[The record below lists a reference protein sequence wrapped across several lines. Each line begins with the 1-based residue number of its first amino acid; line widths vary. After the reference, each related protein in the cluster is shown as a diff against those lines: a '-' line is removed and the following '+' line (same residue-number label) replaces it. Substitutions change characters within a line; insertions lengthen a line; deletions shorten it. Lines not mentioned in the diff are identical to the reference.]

1 MNTNWTDETN
11 RKYKQVS
18 RELAT
23 EFSHR
28 SSALFMPAH
37 SAVCVKTAEKN
48 KMVHKKTTKLYLVER
63 DPAKVDALKIIVHD
77 WKKEIYTQELH
88 TVSLPEKL
96 DYAWIDLTGTLNQK
110 IQSWIQSSLS
120 PNLNLN
126 SVVCFTQGYCWRNNP
141 WLKNNHEYVHN
152 NHYETYAE
160 FRQNTSVVQDPLLAF
175 PVFLLCS
182 ALRDWNV
189 LTLEPYHYRDT
200 IDMVLF
206 RFKLLSRKIPSLT
219 PLGEKENPKQTL
231 VKHNH
236 SCPLH
241 PTQET
246 KKMTLVPSAAVVIE
260 AIFTANSPAHKAHA
274 TRKLN
279 AYVAQKIKEGMK
291 ETQVRAAI
299 AAHVTRRR
307 KKLLEPVT

>member
-1 MNTNWTDETN
+1 MNNTTNWTDEEN
-11 RKYKQVS
+11 RKYKQFS

-23 EFSHR
+23 QFSPR

-37 SAVCVKTAEKN
+37 SAVCVHTAEKN
-48 KMVHKKTTKLYLVER
+48 KMIHKKTTKLYLVER
-63 DPAKVDALKIIVHD
+63 DHAKAQILETNVQD
-77 WKKEIYTQELH
+77 WQKEIYTQELH

-96 DYAWIDLTGTLNQK
+96 DYAWIDLTGTLTSK
-110 IQSWIQSSLS
+110 INTWIHFSLS
-120 PNLNLN
+120 PNLTTN
-126 SVVCFTQGYCWRNNP
+126 SIVCFTQGYCWRNNP
-141 WLKNNHEYVHN
+141 WLKNVHEFVHR

-175 PVFLLCS
+175 PVFLICS
-182 ALRDWNV
+182 ALRDWNT

-206 RFKLLSRKIPSLT
+206 RFKLLSRKNPSL
-219 PLGEKENPKQTL
+219 PILGETKTKTD
-231 VKHNH
+231 
-236 SCPLH
+236 SFCPRNV
-241 PTQET
+241 PNSFQQGNR
-246 KKMTLVPSAAVVIE
+246 KMKTTVPSAAEVID
-260 AIFTANSPAHKAHA
+260 AIYTADTPAYKAHA

-279 AYVAQKIKEGMK
+279 AYVAQKVKEGMK

-307 KKLLEPVT
+307 KAA